1 MMQNQLIITIV
12 YYISIAAIFI
22 FTLLSLLLTDKKKKL
37 LYFSLTLLF
46 WGTLNLVLLSGVLF
60 FLIYIVIMIFYILF
74 YMYFCYG
81 EFYRCDEISVREK
94 ELYNKKVIRKKLI
107 NKSLSLA
114 LPIFLCGGIGCLF
127 FSYTLKFFRE
137 HNEGGNIQ
145 IMNFSVFLGE
155 LYSNY
160 MIPVILL
167 ISVLFISVLWF
178 IIVIGKNKEKNK
190 KE

>member
-1 MMQNQLIITIV
+1 M
-12 YYISIAAIFI
+12 
-22 FTLLSLLLTDKKKKL
+22 
-37 LYFSLTLLF
+37 
-46 WGTLNLVLLSGVLF
+46 
-60 FLIYIVIMIFYILF
+60 
-74 YMYFCYG
+74 
-81 EFYRCDEISVREK
+81 
-94 ELYNKKVIRKKLI
+94 IRKKLI

-114 LPIFLCGGIGCLF
+114 LSIFICGGIGYLF
-127 FSYTLKFFRE
+127 YSYTLEFFRE

-145 IMNFSVFLGE
+145 IMNFPVFLGE

-178 IIVIGKNKEKNK
+178 IIVVGKNKEKNK

>member
-1 MMQNQLIITIV
+1 MQSQLIITII
-12 YYISIAAIFI
+12 YYISTAAIII
-22 FTLLSLLLTDKKKKL
+22 FTLFSLLLVDKKKKL
-37 LYFSLTLLF
+37 LYFSLTLLS

-60 FLIYIVIMIFYILF
+60 FLIYIVIIIFYILF
-74 YMYFCYG
+74 YMYFYYG
-81 EFYRCDEISVREK
+81 EVYRCDEISVREK

-107 NKSLSLA
+107 NKSLNIVL
-114 LPIFLCGGIGCLF
+114 LVFICGGIGYLF
-127 FSYTLKFFRE
+127 YSYTLEFFKE
-137 HNEGGNIQ
+137 HNEGGNIK

-167 ISVLFISVLWF
+167 ISVLFVSVLWF
-178 IIVIGKNKEKNK
+178 IIVIGKNK